1 MNLPDGR
8 EAKCIG
14 QIVAWFTKVSG
25 AVVQSTL
32 RAVAATVPETF
43 LKQIVCTGL
52 ILALAGCGRPL
63 AEKPGPPPRP
73 NPPLFSM
80 GQPNAKVR
88 VEAFYPL
95 DDEHK
100 WVVTTLHDAA
110 QTFGEKVLIR
120 AFDIGTDWG
129 RREWQKRGLQCG
141 GVLINDKSCFT
152 VDAQK
157 VSFLRN
163 PGDSTWT
170 ENQLWAVI
178 AHEVDNAYRPAGA
191 EPRPSQAKGPTPLP
205 AVAAGGTSLFMFCS
219 AGLREPMEAMRA
231 AFEKQSG
238 VSLRMCYA
246 GSACLLAQ
254 IEITQRGDLYMPG
267 EKFYIDQASARGFVV
282 ASRRICYFIP
292 VIMVAKGNP
301 HKIVALRDLTRPGL
315 KVGVGEPRSCAI
327 GKTTA
332 ELLDKHKL
340 DKGLGGNIV
349 VRTGTAPELGNALKL
364 GSIDAAV
371 NWDAVAAWYEDACDV
386 IPIPE
391 PENILVECPLGV
403 LKFSKSARMAGQFLE
418 FAAGEN
424 GRAILHEKRYTT
436 DLKQPV
442 YPSGL

>member
-8 EAKCIG
+8 EANCIG
-14 QIVAWFTKVSG
+14 QIVAWFTKVSD

-178 AHEVDNAYRPAGA
+178 AHEVDNAYPPAGA
-191 EPRPSQAKGPTPLP
+191 EPRPSQAKGPTPPP
-205 AVAAGGTSLFMFCS
+205 AVAAGGTSLFMFCG
-219 AGLREPMEAMRA
+219 AGLREPMEAMR
-231 AFEKQSG
+231 
-238 VSLRMCYA
+238 SL
-246 GSACLLAQ
+246 
-254 IEITQRGDLYMPG
+254 
-267 EKFYIDQASARGFVV
+267 
-282 ASRRICYFIP
+282 
-292 VIMVAKGNP
+292 
-301 HKIVALRDLTRPGL
+301 
-315 KVGVGEPRSCAI
+315 
-327 GKTTA
+327 
-332 ELLDKHKL
+332 
-340 DKGLGGNIV
+340 
-349 VRTGTAPELGNALKL
+349 
-364 GSIDAAV
+364 
-371 NWDAVAAWYEDACDV
+371 
-386 IPIPE
+386 
-391 PENILVECPLGV
+391 
-403 LKFSKSARMAGQFLE
+403 
-418 FAAGEN
+418 
-424 GRAILHEKRYTT
+424 
-436 DLKQPV
+436 
-442 YPSGL
+442 

>member
-8 EAKCIG
+8 EANCIG

-32 RAVAATVPETF
+32 RAVPATVPETF
-43 LKQIVCTGL
+43 LRQIVCTGL

-152 VDAQK
+152 VDAK
-157 VSFLRN
+157 TVSFLRN

-170 ENQLWAVI
+170 DCARGGQRL
-178 AHEVDNAYRPAGA
+178 PSGGSGA
-191 EPRPSQAKGPTPLP
+191 EALPGERTNAAPRRGRRRDKP
-205 AVAAGGTSLFMFCS
+205 VHV
-219 AGLREPMEAMRA
+219 LRRRA
-231 AFEKQSG
+231 ARANGSDAR
-238 VSLRMCYA
+238 SL
-246 GSACLLAQ
+246 
-254 IEITQRGDLYMPG
+254 
-267 EKFYIDQASARGFVV
+267 
-282 ASRRICYFIP
+282 
-292 VIMVAKGNP
+292 
-301 HKIVALRDLTRPGL
+301 
-315 KVGVGEPRSCAI
+315 
-327 GKTTA
+327 
-332 ELLDKHKL
+332 
-340 DKGLGGNIV
+340 
-349 VRTGTAPELGNALKL
+349 
-364 GSIDAAV
+364 
-371 NWDAVAAWYEDACDV
+371 
-386 IPIPE
+386 
-391 PENILVECPLGV
+391 
-403 LKFSKSARMAGQFLE
+403 
-418 FAAGEN
+418 
-424 GRAILHEKRYTT
+424 
-436 DLKQPV
+436 
-442 YPSGL
+442 